1 MTHYQSLPYHR
12 VGEFFKDVLSIN
24 LSPGTLV
31 NMANEAHVRVAEPVA
46 LIGQGIVESPVAHA
60 DETGWRVNGKSHW
73 LHVLSTQRLTFY
85 TVHAKRGTEAMKA
98 IEPLMAFRGILVHD
112 HWRSYLTLEALNA
125 FCNAHHL
132 RELIA
137 LAEMDTSLT
146 WPKQFI
152 TLLGE
157 AYQATLSA
165 RTEGLS
171 ALPQP
176 TVEGFFQR
184 YDALIAEAQK
194 IHPKQPR
201 SAKKRGRV
209 KQTPAHNL
217 VKRLHTHRDEVMRF
231 VTDLRVPF
239 DNNIAERDVR
249 GAKIKLKVSGAFRSF
264 GGAEAFAAI
273 RSYLSTLR
281 KQSFGDLYRVLVLL
295 FQGQPVIPSLG

>member
-1 MTHYQSLPYHR
+1 
-12 VGEFFKDVLSIN
+12 
-24 LSPGTLV
+24 
-31 NMANEAHVRVAEPVA
+31 MANEAHVRVAEPVA

-85 TVHAKRGTEAMKA
+85 TVHANRRTEAMKA
-98 IEPLMAFRGILVHD
+98 IAPLMAFRGILVHD

-146 WPKQFI
+146 WPRRFI

-171 ALPQP
+171 ALSQP